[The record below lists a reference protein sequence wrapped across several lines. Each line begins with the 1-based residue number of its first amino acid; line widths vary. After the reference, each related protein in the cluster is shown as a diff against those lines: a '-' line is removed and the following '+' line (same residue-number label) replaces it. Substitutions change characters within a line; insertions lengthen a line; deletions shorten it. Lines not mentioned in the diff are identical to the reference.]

1 MKNFQIRPETPSD
14 FPQIFELIKNAF
26 ATADYSDHQEQFLVE
41 RLRND
46 SAFLPNLA
54 LVAEN
59 ASNHKNRGEIIGHIV
74 FSEALIGD
82 EKDGKKV
89 LALAPLSVCPDYQN
103 QGVGTALIHH
113 AHQIIETLDYPAV
126 VVLGHPDYY
135 AKFGY
140 DNASEFGITIPFDVP
155 DEVLRVWAL
164 GDVANVPKGEI
175 TYAHAFL
182 G

>member
-1 MKNFQIRPETPSD
+1 MNHYNIRPETPSD
-14 FPQIFELIKNAF
+14 FARIHELIQNAF
-26 ATADYSDHQEQFLVE
+26 ATADYSDHQEQLLVE
-41 RLRND
+41 RLRKD

-59 ASNHKNRGEIIGHIV
+59 EQGKIIGHIV
-74 FSEALIGD
+74 FSEALID
-82 EKDGKKV
+82 DKKV
-89 LALAPLSVCPDYQN
+89 LALAPLSVHPDYQN

-113 AHQIIETLDYPAV
+113 AHQLIKTLNYPAV
-126 VVLGHPDYY
+126 VVLGHPEYY

-140 DNASEFGITIPFDVP
+140 AEASEFGITAPFDVP
-155 DEVLRVWAL
+155 DGVLRVWAL

-175 TYAHAFL
+175 EYAKAFV

>member
-1 MKNFQIRPETPSD
+1 MTYNIRPETPSD

-26 ATADYSDHQEQFLVE
+26 ATTDYSDHQEQFLVE
-41 RLRND
+41 RLRQD

-59 ASNHKNRGEIIGHIV
+59 NQGKIIGHIA
-74 FSEALIGD
+74 FSEAKING
-82 EKDGKKV
+82 GKV
-89 LALAPLSVCPDYQN
+89 LALAPLSVHPDYQN

-113 AHQIIETLDYPAV
+113 AHQLIKTLNYPAV
-126 VVLGHPDYY
+126 VVLGHPEYY

-140 DNASEFGITIPFDVP
+140 ADASKFGITAPFDVP
-155 DEVLRVWAL
+155 DGVLRVWAL
-164 GDVANVPKGEI
+164 GDVANVPKGKIE
-175 TYAHAFL
+175 YAKAFV